1 MQSKI
6 VFSNEKEYDGLLKLM
21 YVAGIAM
28 LIPLFAWWQ
37 NNVNPNLDLWLI
49 GILFAVCIFLFTF
62 RRAKVMNI
70 VLLEN
75 CIELEYPLRD
85 HVQAIPYSELLCAE
99 YTESSFSLSLVLKD
113 SRTIPL
119 PAKIEKVE
127 GHFPPYQEMI
137 EAKGEAG
144 DRYRLKHEIDSRIRG
159 KDSTIAPLKF

>member
-6 VFSNEKEYDGLLKLM
+6 VFSNEKEYNGLLKLM
-21 YVAGIAM
+21 YVAGFAM
-28 LIPLFAWWQ
+28 LIPLFTWWQ
-37 NNVNPNLDLWLI
+37 NNVNPNFDLWLLAI
-49 GILFAVCIFLFTF
+49 LAGICVLLFSI
-62 RRAKVMNI
+62 RRAKIMNV

-99 YTESSFSLSLVLKD
+99 YVESSFSLSLVLKD
-113 SRTIPL
+113 SRTISL

-137 EAKGEAG
+137 EARGEAG
-144 DRYRLKHEIDSRIRG
+144 DRYRLKHEIDSRIKG
-159 KDSTIAPLKF
+159 KDSIAPLKF